1 MIIKVKETV
10 EHEMEIKFPYCTKS
24 DSSYSFN
31 PCEGKSIVIYPVLDS
46 ISTYSMSNS
55 GLLDT
60 ECTKGEFIIAFESII
75 NNINNSLT

>member
-1 MIIKVKETV
+1 MIIKVKETI

-46 ISTYSMSNS
+46 ISTFSSINS
-55 GLLDT
+55 GLLDP
-60 ECTKGEFIIAFESII
+60 ECTKEEFIIAYQSII
-75 NNINNSLT
+75 NNINISLT